1 MVHAADHFFDMI
13 DVSGDGNLD
22 PSELHPLF
30 FPPTLPVPLPT
41 RASPPSIQS
50 PRALPVHCLCPN
62 PGTPAFHSASRV
74 PTACRGHEGSA
85 LLQSNTGN
93 GGWRWLHLAW
103 PHPTRT
109 SRKMGSRD
117 RSFLQHSVAQRNY
130 DEFMKCADSNG
141 VGR

>member
-1 MVHAADHFFDMI
+1 MLHAADHFFDMI

-41 RASPPSIQS
+41 LASPPSCQI
-50 PRALPVHCLCPN
+50 PRALPVSQPWHSCLP
-62 PGTPAFHSASRV
+62 SASACTDRL
-74 PTACRGHEGSA
+74 PRPRRIGSPPERYLPLTADGAGSTWLGHIRPGPCD
-85 LLQSNTGN
+85 
-93 GGWRWLHLAW
+93 RWLLAIEAF
-103 PHPTRT
+103 
-109 SRKMGSRD
+109 
-117 RSFLQHSVAQRNY
+117 FLQHSVAQQNY